1 MSMSASGTQELKK
14 VMPARV
20 IERAS
25 SLFASFIEAVAQW
38 MERSPIQCML
48 VLVLIYT
55 PLDIIEAHS
64 HLMTNDEIYTWH
76 IAQAPTIRRMLAMAR
91 EVDLHPPLHYLLQR
105 WSLKLDLP
113 RWLGSRLPN
122 MIAGLIT
129 VLALFRFAAKHYG
142 NTLGMTAAAA
152 FIVSPAIRYA
162 WENRPYMLLMCALM
176 LLICAWEQAI
186 SSNRTW
192 RSVVCVLC
200 ASTLM
205 VSDHLIGV
213 ACLAPFAVGEVI
225 RLFRRRKADWPLWL
239 SLFTP
244 SLLGVGLFYQLH
256 HLSTNSFPVQSMP
269 SFLMGWYMYGELF
282 HDFFF
287 AVAICILAV
296 AFTPHARE
304 FLDTQKRSLRYEEII
319 MLWAL
324 ALLPVVTLTAGAIFH
339 IQFWR
344 RYGFCSMIGVAALT
358 PWLISTRSKF
368 PRTLSVFVFFALI
381 GSVIAKASTEW
392 TVVGTYSAGL
402 FTTGRVP
409 KHLQD
414 LDPSL
419 PIVDASPMTYMEMSD
434 REPGDI
440 VSRVYYLTDFK
451 AAKRYSGYTLFDN
464 EDKIRKI
471 LELHSNTA
479 KLRDFVVLHPKFYM
493 VAAYPSYEDWLP
505 RKLTDSGAN
514 VDYLGKFVSSYGN
527 DDIFMVTVPP
537 GALDTANAPFKSD
550 DKRVLPFPGLK
561 D

>member
-1 MSMSASGTQELKK
+1 MSMSVRETHELRRE
-14 VMPARV
+14 PSTGV
-20 IERAS
+20 IQRAS
-25 SLFASFIEAVAQW
+25 SLFANFIEAVAQW
-38 MERSPIQCML
+38 MERSPLQCML

-55 PLDIIEAHS
+55 PLDVIEAHS
-64 HLMTNDEIYTWH
+64 HLLTNDEIYTWH
-76 IAQAPTIRRMLAMAR
+76 IAQAPTLHRMLAMAR

-122 MIAGLIT
+122 MIAGLVT
-129 VLALFRFAAKHYG
+129 VLVLFRFAAKHYG
-142 NTLGMTAAAA
+142 NALGMTAATA

-176 LLICAWEQAI
+176 LLIYAWEQAL
-186 SSNRTW
+186 SANRTW
-192 RSVVCVLC
+192 RSVLCVLC

-205 VSDHLIGV
+205 ISDHLIGI
-213 ACLAPFAVGEVI
+213 ACLVPFAVGEAV
-225 RLFRRRKADWPLWL
+225 RLSRRRQADWPLWL
-239 SLFTP
+239 ALFTP

-269 SFLMGWYMYGELF
+269 SFLMGWSMYGELF

-287 AVAICILAV
+287 ALSICILGVAV
-296 AFTPHARE
+296 TPHARE
-304 FLDTQKRSLRYEEII
+304 FSVMHKKLLRYEEIM

-324 ALLPVVTLTAGAIFH
+324 ALLPVLTLTAGAIFH

-358 PWLISTRSKF
+358 PWLISTRSRF
-368 PRTLSVFVFFALI
+368 PRTLSVFIFFALI

-402 FTTGRVP
+402 FTAGRIP

-434 REPGDI
+434 REPGEI

-479 KLRDFVVLHPKFYM
+479 KLREFVAVHPTFYM

-505 RKLTDSGAN
+505 RKLADSGAN
-514 VDYLGKFVSSYGN
+514 MNYLGKFVSSYDN
-527 DDIFMVTVPP
+527 DDIFLVTVPQ
-537 GALDTANAPFKSD
+537 GALNTANAPFKPE
-550 DKRVLPFPGLK
+550 DKRVLPFPGSAN
-561 D
+561 

>member
-1 MSMSASGTQELKK
+1 MSMSVSGIQDLKREVPTEIREK
-14 VMPARV
+14 
-20 IERAS
+20 AS
-25 SLFASFIEAVAQW
+25 SIFSNIVEAIAQW

-48 VLVLIYT
+48 LLVLIYT
-55 PLDIIEAHS
+55 PLDVIEAHS

-76 IAQAPTIRRMLAMAR
+76 IAQAPTLHRMLAMAR

-122 MIAGLIT
+122 MIAGMIT
-129 VLALFRFAAKHYG
+129 ILVLFRFTAKRFG

-162 WENRPYMLLMCALM
+162 WENRPYMILMCTLM
-176 LLICAWEQAI
+176 LLIYAWEQAI
-186 SSNRTW
+186 SPDRTW
-192 RSVVCVLC
+192 RSIVCVLC

-205 VSDHLIGV
+205 ISDHLIGV
-213 ACLAPFAVGEVI
+213 ACLAPFAVGEAV
-225 RLFRRRKADWPLWL
+225 RLSRRRQSDWTLWL
-239 SLFTP
+239 ALFIP

-256 HLSTNSFPVQSMP
+256 HLSTNSFPLQSMP
-269 SFLMGWYMYGELF
+269 SFLMGWDMYGELF

-287 AVAICILAV
+287 ALAFCIIGV
-296 AFTPHARE
+296 AFMPHARE
-304 FLDTQKRSLRYEEII
+304 FSDMPKKLLRREVIL
-319 MLWAL
+319 MLVAL
-324 ALLPVVTLTAGAIFH
+324 ALLPVLTLTAGGIFH

-358 PWLISTRSKF
+358 PWLISTRSRF
-368 PRTLSVFVFFALI
+368 PRTLSVFIFFAMI
-381 GSVIAKASTEW
+381 GSVIAKASSEW

-402 FTTGRVP
+402 FTIGRIP

-434 REPGDI
+434 REPLEI
-440 VSRVYYLTDFK
+440 VSRVYYLTDYK

-464 EDKIRKI
+464 EDKIRRI
-471 LELHSNTA
+471 LELRSNTA
-479 KLRDFVVLHPKFYM
+479 KLRDFVILHPKFYM

-505 RKLTDSGAN
+505 RKLADSGAN
-514 VDYLGKFVSSYGN
+514 VNYLGKFVSSYDN
-527 DDIFMVTVPP
+527 DDVFMVTVPP
-537 GALDTANAPFKSD
+537 GALDTANAPFKPN
-550 DKRVLPFPGLK
+550 DKRVLPFTGSK